1 MKVRAEQLARRSRG
15 KHEDTKLE
23 DQVDDGWSMGTS
35 KEQAQLQG
43 VEERTYS
50 W

>member
-1 MKVRAEQLARRSRG
+1 MEQLARSNL
-15 KHEDTKLE
+15 DTKLE
-23 DQVDDGWSMGTS
+23 DQVDETDGRWEP

-43 VEERTYS
+43 VEERTYN